1 MYHFMP
7 GWRRVH
13 FEFLSFSR
21 KVFVVIWEKEREKKV
36 TTNMSFRI
44 LKMVM
49 WLKVHKLWG
58 GIQFARGRCK
68 FMVPRI
74 NQSFLKEQNS

>member
-21 KVFVVIWEKEREKKV
+21 KVFVVIWEKEREREK
-36 TTNMSFRI
+36 SD
-44 LKMVM
+44 
-49 WLKVHKLWG
+49 
-58 GIQFARGRCK
+58 
-68 FMVPRI
+68 
-74 NQSFLKEQNS
+74 NQYELQNIENGHVVKGP